1 MRRDAWMTLAMCM
14 VGWMTM
20 AQTAGPVRLANPSFE
35 DEPGASKVPA
45 HWANCGNESESPP
58 DVQPG
63 AFGVALPAADGQTC
77 LGLVVRD
84 NETWEAVGQQLATPL
99 SPDTCYRLD
108 LYLGR
113 ARELYSVS
121 RSQHTRTNFITPVL
135 LRVWGANTELC
146 ARGDILAVSEPVKW
160 FGWHRQ
166 RLILQPVHEVRYLTL
181 EAWYA
186 PDFGRGVN
194 GHLLVDGLSELT
206 PVPCSERVA
215 PAPQR
220 RTPRPDTTTAAAP
233 LPADSS
239 VQALRRTIEA
249 QVPLIAF
256 GPDGI
261 LTADGKAAVQALAAA
276 LRTRPGYGLVLALDL
291 PDAQTAARR
300 RKTLQRAFKEAGLKK
315 PQILVQPFR
324 PQDAFAF
331 SWIVR
336 KGSIRA
342 RLRRVL

>member
-1 MRRDAWMTLAMCM
+1 MTLGMCV
-14 VGWMTM
+14 VGWMAL

-45 HWANCGNESESPP
+45 RWANCGNESESPP

-63 AFGVALPAADGQTC
+63 AFGIDLPAADGQTY

-99 SPDTCYRLD
+99 SPDTCYQLD

-113 ARELYSVS
+113 ARELYSLS
-121 RSQHTRTNFITPVL
+121 RSRQARTNFITPVL
-135 LRVWGANTELC
+135 LRVWGAATELC
-146 ARGDILAVSEPVKW
+146 ARSDILAVSEPVKW

-194 GHLLVDGLSELT
+194 GHLLVDGLSQLT

-215 PAPQR
+215 PVPQR
-220 RTPRPDTTTAAAP
+220 SAPRSDTTTATPTP
-233 LPADSS
+233 LPADSA
-239 VQALRRTIEA
+239 VQMLRRTIEV
-249 QVPLIAF
+249 QVPRITF
-256 GPDGI
+256 GPDGT
-261 LTADGKAAVQALAAA
+261 LTPDGKAAVQALAAA
-276 LRTRPGYGLVLALDL
+276 LRARPGYGLVLALDS
-291 PDAQTAARR
+291 PDAQTTTRQ
-300 RKTLQRAFKEAGLKK
+300 RKALQRAFKEAGLKK
-315 PQILVQPFR
+315 PHIAVQPFR

-331 SWIVR
+331 AWIVR
-336 KGSIRA
+336 QGSIRA

>member
-1 MRRDAWMTLAMCM
+1 MRRRDAWMTLAMCM
-14 VGWMTM
+14 AWWMAL
-20 AQTAGPVRLANPSFE
+20 AQTPGPVRLANPSFE

-45 HWANCGNESESPP
+45 RWANCGNEEESPP

-63 AFGVALPAADGQTC
+63 AFGIDLPAADGQTY

-84 NETWEAVGQQLATPL
+84 NETWEAVGQRLPVPL
-99 SPDTCYRLD
+99 SPDTCYQLD

-121 RSQHTRTNFITPVL
+121 RSQNQRTNFITPVL
-135 LRVWGANTELC
+135 LRVWGADTELC

-215 PAPQR
+215 PVPQR
-220 RTPRPDTTTAAAP
+220 NPRPDTT
-233 LPADSS
+233 
-239 VQALRRTIEA
+239 
-249 QVPLIAF
+249 
-256 GPDGI
+256 
-261 LTADGKAAVQALAAA
+261 
-276 LRTRPGYGLVLALDL
+276 
-291 PDAQTAARR
+291 
-300 RKTLQRAFKEAGLKK
+300 
-315 PQILVQPFR
+315 
-324 PQDAFAF
+324 
-331 SWIVR
+331 
-336 KGSIRA
+336 
-342 RLRRVL
+342 